1 MSDQYVAD
9 DERDAIL
16 DRLLTVPDNKVS
28 QGFWLRSH
36 LVGLF
41 WLQEQE
47 SKVGF
52 LQHRHIPMLSV
63 HVSP

>member
-28 QGFWLRSH
+28 GISWLRSH
-36 LVGLF
+36 LIGLF
-41 WLQEQE
+41 WLQKQE
-47 SKVGF
+47 SQVG
-52 LQHRHIPMLSV
+52 LL
-63 HVSP
+63 

>member
-16 DRLLTVPDNKVS
+16 DRLLTIPDNKVRLTIS
-28 QGFWLRSH
+28 SA

-52 LQHRHIPMLSV
+52 I
-63 HVSP
+63 